1 MHIFDCRRI
10 PVEMPLFSRK
20 KDKKK
25 TEQPAINGHTGSKP
39 IWEDSW
45 QRTRVDPE
53 EVAELLH
60 GCTVEIKS
68 RGTFNPS
75 LTCESP

>member
-1 MHIFDCRRI
+1 
-10 PVEMPLFSRK
+10 MPLFSRK

-25 TEQPAINGHTGSKP
+25 IDQPVINGVNGSKP
-39 IWEDSW
+39 RWEDSW

-60 GCTVEIKS
+60 GCTAEIKS
-68 RGTFNPS
+68 RGMS
-75 LTCESP
+75 HARESYFSP

>member
-1 MHIFDCRRI
+1 
-10 PVEMPLFSRK
+10 MPLFSRK

-25 TEQPAINGHTGSKP
+25 IEQPAVNGNTGSKP
-39 IWEDSW
+39 RWEDSW

-60 GCTVEIKS
+60 GCTAEIKS
-68 RGTFNPS
+68 RGMSHTQELS
-75 LTCESP
+75 TLLD

>member
-1 MHIFDCRRI
+1 
-10 PVEMPLFSRK
+10 MPLFSRK

-25 TEQPAINGHTGSKP
+25 PEQPVVNGNANSKP
-39 IWEDSW
+39 RWEDSW

-60 GCTVEIKS
+60 GCTAELKL
-68 RGTFNPS
+68 RGRIHEHDL
-75 LTCESP
+75 LTDAC